1 MMQFRQSTMPSRALR
16 AILAGSL
23 LCIPAASSVMAQGI
37 GVLERP
43 AFRLGSGPLVL
54 YDTAHWNPP
63 LTDGRYAAVAE
74 LLRADGYRIVPSRLS
89 FEPSELAKY
98 QLLLVVTPY
107 AANPRADASAA
118 SAPVFSE
125 SESDAL
131 DAWVRSGGRL
141 LLVVGHQP
149 SGAAHANVARRFA
162 VDLRNGVAHD
172 STPGNNWVDGHP
184 ACRGCLKFTRENGLL
199 GSHPVISGRDS
210 TEQVHSV
217 ISAAG

>member
-1 MMQFRQSTMPSRALR
+1 MDVSTIADLVSTAAVVFGIAFAMMQFRQSTMPSRALR
-16 AILAGSL
+16 AILAGTL

-107 AANPRADASAA
+107 AANPR
-118 SAPVFSE
+118 
-125 SESDAL
+125 
-131 DAWVRSGGRL
+131 
-141 LLVVGHQP
+141 
-149 SGAAHANVARRFA
+149 
-162 VDLRNGVAHD
+162 
-172 STPGNNWVDGHP
+172 
-184 ACRGCLKFTRENGLL
+184 
-199 GSHPVISGRDS
+199 
-210 TEQVHSV
+210 
-217 ISAAG
+217 